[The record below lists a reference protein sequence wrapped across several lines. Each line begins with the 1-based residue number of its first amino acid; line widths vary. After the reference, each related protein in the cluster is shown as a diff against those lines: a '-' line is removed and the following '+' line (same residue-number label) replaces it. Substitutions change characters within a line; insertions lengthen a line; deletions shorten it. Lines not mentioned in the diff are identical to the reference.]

1 MARTKARDELQPIAE
16 NRKARHD
23 YFVEETYEAGIV
35 LVGSE
40 VKSCRAGRVNLRDAY
55 AQIKDGE
62 IYLYGCHI
70 SPYEQA
76 NLFNH
81 EPLRPRKLLMHKAEI
96 RAACTA
102 RSARRVSRWS
112 RCGYTL
118 RRVRSRSNWPW
129 RRASGPSTSAKT
141 SPPARRN
148 GRWPGPCEASTT
160 TDPPALARAG
170 WPGSNTGAK

>member
-1 MARTKARDELQPIAE
+1 MARAKAEIQPIAE

-62 IYLYGCHI
+62 IFLLNCHI
-70 SPYEQA
+70 SPFEPA
-76 NLFNH
+76 NRFNH

-96 RAACTA
+96 LRLYGKVRERGFTLVPLRLYFNQKGKVKVELALAKGKRAHDKREDIAA
-102 RSARRVSRWS
+102 REARR
-112 RCGYTL
+112 
-118 RRVRSRSNWPW
+118 
-129 RRASGPSTSAKT
+129 
-141 SPPARRN
+141 
-148 GRWPGPCEASTT
+148 EI
-160 TDPPALARAG
+160 ARALRG
-170 WPGSNTGAK
+170 RYDD

>member
-1 MARTKARDELQPIAE
+1 MARAKAEIQPIAE

-62 IYLYGCHI
+62 IFLLNCHI
-70 SPYEQA
+70 SPFEPA
-76 NLFNH
+76 SRFNH

-96 RAACTA
+96 LRLYGKVRERGFTLVPLRLYFNQKGKVKVELALAKGKRAHDKREDIAA
-102 RSARRVSRWS
+102 REARR
-112 RCGYTL
+112 
-118 RRVRSRSNWPW
+118 
-129 RRASGPSTSAKT
+129 
-141 SPPARRN
+141 
-148 GRWPGPCEASTT
+148 EI
-160 TDPPALARAG
+160 
-170 WPGSNTGAK
+170 

>member
-1 MARTKARDELQPIAE
+1 MAKGKAGDEFQPIAE

-96 RAACTA
+96 QRLYGKV
-102 RSARRVSRWS
+102 REK
-112 RCGYTL
+112 GFTL
-118 RRVRSRSNWPW
+118 VPLRLYFKKGKV
-129 RRASGPSTSAKT
+129 KV
-141 SPPARRN
+141 
-148 GRWPGPCEASTT
+148 EL
-160 TDPPALARAG
+160 ALAKGKRAFDKREDIAARE
-170 WPGSNTGAK
+170 AKREMARALRGKYDD

>member
-1 MARTKARDELQPIAE
+1 MARAKAEIQPVAE

-62 IYLYGCHI
+62 IFLLNCHI
-70 SPYEQA
+70 SPFEQA
-76 NLFNH
+76 NRFNH

-96 RAACTA
+96 LRLYGKV
-102 RSARRVSRWS
+102 RER
-112 RCGYTL
+112 GFTL
-118 RRVRSRSNWPW
+118 VPLRLYFNQKGKV
-129 RRASGPSTSAKT
+129 KV
-141 SPPARRN
+141 
-148 GRWPGPCEASTT
+148 EL
-160 TDPPALARAG
+160 ALAKGKRAYDKRDDIAARE
-170 WPGSNTGAK
+170 AKREMARALRGRYDD